1 QEDVKAKV
9 DKAIEEGA
17 ELLFGGNVVEGK
29 GNFFEPTIL
38 GNVTN
43 DMEIMQE
50 EVYCLECCYR
60 GNGTKYFCLH
70 DFNVT
75 NDMEIMQEEVFGPVA
90 PVATFK
96 TIDEA
101 IELANDSEYGLTSSV
116 YTENINKAMKIVAK
130 LKFGETY
137 INRENFEA
145 MQ

>member
-1 QEDVKAKV
+1 SSKFVEAMKQVTYGNPLEKDGIDMGPLITKKSQEDVKAKV
-9 DKAIEEGA
+9 DKAVEEGA
-17 ELLFGGNVVEGK
+17 ELLFGGNTVEGK

-38 GNVTN
+38 G
-43 DMEIMQE
+43 
-50 EVYCLECCYR
+50 
-60 GNGTKYFCLH
+60 
-70 DFNVT
+70 NVT

-130 LKFGETY
+130 LK
-137 INRENFEA
+137 
-145 MQ
+145 